1 MKPIGMHNY
10 FVYILTNVNKT
21 TLYVGVTND
30 IRERIHAH
38 KQNRSGFAYRY
49 RCFYLLY
56 FEHFQYINDAID
68 REKQIKKWRREKKE
82 ALINSKNPDWDF
94 IDPMDAD

>member
-1 MKPIGMHNY
+1 MKPIGTHNY
-10 FVYILTNVNKT
+10 FVYILTNANKT

-30 IRERIHAH
+30 IRNRIYWH
-38 KQNRSGFAYRY
+38 KQNRSGFTYRY
-49 RCFYLLY
+49 RCFHLLY
-56 FEHFQYINDAID
+56 FEHFKYINNAIE

-94 IDPMDAD
+94 IDPSEAD